1 MLKALARTDPYY
13 KRNQPHVCS
22 FFLKG
27 ECSRGTECP
36 YRHELPSES
45 NKELANQN
53 LQDRYHGLNDP
64 VAKKI
69 LGKNAENMGLKPPE
83 DETVVSTR
91 FVIFHKPSSEHKNHR
106 HLSS

>member
-1 MLKALARTDPYY
+1 MLKTLARTDPYY
-13 KRNQPHVCS
+13 KRNRPHVCS

-27 ECSRGTECP
+27 ECTRGTECP

-53 LQDRYHGLNDP
+53 LQDRYHGQNDP

-69 LGKNAENMGLKPPE
+69 LAKNAENMGLKPPE
-83 DETVVSTR
+83 DETVVSIY
-91 FVIFHKPSSEHKNHR
+91 FVFLHKTI
-106 HLSS
+106 